1 MNWAIFPHLDAELFE
16 ILGFTSF
23 NDEKYTYQRDKREK
37 PILVDIVK
45 DDLIKGITE
54 SKTMAN
60 IEGVVNSLY
69 I

>member
-1 MNWAIFPHLDAELFE
+1 LNWAIFPHLDAELFE